1 MSWQFSDIWSLNK
14 ILNDI
19 RWWWWW
25 WWLGH
30 SCFLWLFVISE
41 KIIDECYDGYI
52 VYRNVSFK
60 KTKRRCANPPVLPQH
75 VFQKI
80 PLPGSEP
87 IHQELHRAPGRNPVE
102 GGWSTCW
109 KWSLT
114 QFAGNLWKWSQICG
128 KFEIYL
134 ERIDDLYFF
143 TSSILDV

>member
-19 RWWWWW
+19 RW

-60 KTKRRCANPPVLPQH
+60 KKNKTKVCQSTCPTTTCFSKNPPSRIRTNSSRVAKSAWEKSSGGGVKHLLEM
-75 VFQKI
+75 I
-80 PLPGSEP
+80 PHP
-87 IHQELHRAPGRNPVE
+87 
-102 GGWSTCW
+102 
-109 KWSLT
+109 
-114 QFAGNLWKWSQICG
+114 ICG
-128 KFEIYL
+128 KFVEMIPNLWEIWNLPGENWWLVFFYIKYL
-134 ERIDDLYFF
+134 RC
-143 TSSILDV
+143 VG